1 MELKRNHK
9 RIPAWVNER
18 RRELRGGN
26 QAPQNPIPGTSQG
39 PDNSKPPENALPKD
53 KPQAT
58 PAPTSKPEAEPKK
71 EQEQKRPLVKSSSP
85 ELEIIAEKRTWSS
98 LEPEKRS
105 RSPSYEPPPPAK
117 KQRPQPP
124 KILQD
129 RRVQTDK
136 ESPYSKLMGELK
148 GYHELSDDIKCMINE
163 TLSPVTTAIT
173 AIETRFTSH
182 YNSMERS
189 MINLENRIRENYT
202 EALKLRQDVRQIV
215 SSVKETVK
223 FSSNEVKREFQN
235 SLDDFVLRTGDLIN
249 HQTRELLEKI
259 KITVPVAF
267 VEQGPADANDGAP
280 DGAAPVGPE
289 PPNGVSAPK
298 DTDGPL
304 TPGWSSPGEPIQPG
318 EQDVEEEC
326 DQFLA
331 DLEGA
336 PPAPCPSPLVANS
349 PVLHLRDLVHQP
361 LDPIPTEP
369 IYDPVESPAENV
381 ASSSLTTPPTPTLP
395 AKTRSTRRGTIS

>member
-1 MELKRNHK
+1 MELKRTNK

-26 QAPQNPIPGTSQG
+26 QAPQDPIPGTSQG
-39 PDNSKPPENALPKD
+39 PDNSKTPENALPKD

-58 PAPTSKPEAEPKK
+58 PAPTNKPEAEPKK
-71 EQEQKRPLVKSSSP
+71 EQEQKRPLVKTPSP
-85 ELEIIAEKRTWSS
+85 ELEIIAEKRSQ
-98 LEPEKRS
+98 
-105 RSPSYEPPPPAK
+105 SPSYEPPPPAK
-117 KQRPQPP
+117 KPRPQSS

-136 ESPYSKLMGELK
+136 ESPYSTLMGELK

-173 AIETRFTSH
+173 AIETRFTAH

-202 EALKLRQDVRQIV
+202 ENLKLRQDVRQIV

-223 FSSNEVKREFQN
+223 FSDNEVKREFQN

-249 HQTRELLEKI
+249 HQTRELLNKI

-267 VEQGPADANDGAP
+267 VEQGPADANDSAP

-289 PPNGVSAPK
+289 PPNDACVPK
-298 DTDGPL
+298 DADGPL
-304 TPGWSSPGEPIQPG
+304 TPGWSSPGEPIKPG
-318 EQDVEEEC
+318 DQDADLEEC

-331 DLEGA
+331 DLDGA
-336 PPAPCPSPLVANS
+336 PPAPCPSPLVATS

-369 IYDPVESPAENV
+369 IEPVEGPAENV

-395 AKTRSTRRGTIS
+395 AKTRSARRGTIS

>member
-1 MELKRNHK
+1 LKRNNK
-9 RIPAWVNER
+9 KIPTWVHER

-26 QAPQNPIPGTSQG
+26 QAPQNPVVETPQG
-39 PDNSKPPENALPKD
+39 PDNSKQSENVLPKD

-58 PAPTSKPEAEPKK
+58 PAPISKPEAEPKK
-71 EQEQKRPLVKSSSP
+71 EQEQKRPLVKTSSP
-85 ELEIIAEKRTWSS
+85 ELEIIAEKRSY
-98 LEPEKRS
+98 
-105 RSPSYEPPPPAK
+105 SPSYEPPPPAK

-124 KILQD
+124 KRLQD
-129 RRVQTDK
+129 IRVQTDK
-136 ESPYSKLMGELK
+136 ESPYSKLMGDLR
-148 GYHELSDDIKCMINE
+148 GYHELSDDIKNMINE

-173 AIETRFTSH
+173 AIETRFTAH

-189 MINLENRIRENYT
+189 MINLEHRIRENYT

-223 FSSNEVKREFQN
+223 FSSNEVKREYQN
-235 SLDDFVLRTGDLIN
+235 SLDDFVLRTGDLLN
-249 HQTRELLEKI
+249 HQTKELLEKI

-267 VEQGPADANDGAP
+267 VEQGPADA

-289 PPNGVSAPK
+289 PPNDVGAPN
-298 DTDGPL
+298 DADGPL
-304 TPGWSSPGEPIQPG
+304 TPGWSSPGEPVKQG

-349 PVLHLRDLVHQP
+349 PVLHLQDLVHQP

-381 ASSSLTTPPTPTLP
+381 ASSSISTPPAPALP
-395 AKTRSTRRGTIS
+395 AKTRSTRCGTN